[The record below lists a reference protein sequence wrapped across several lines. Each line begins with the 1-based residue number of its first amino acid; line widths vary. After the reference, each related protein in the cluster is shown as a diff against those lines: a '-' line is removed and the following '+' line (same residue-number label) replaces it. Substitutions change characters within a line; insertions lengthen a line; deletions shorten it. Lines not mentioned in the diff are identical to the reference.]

1 MRAMVVARPSA
12 GFLDHVLA
20 PFGGQS
26 IETCLAIV
34 RGHTPFVAD
43 PFLGLQPLQSRV
55 ERTMIDEENIL
66 RIRLNGTG
74 NPLAV
79 LGTENKDSQDQE
91 VEGTLQ
97 QSDPILFLEVQ
108 HVWVRC

>member
-1 MRAMVVARPSA
+1 
-12 GFLDHVLA
+12 
-20 PFGGQS
+20 
-26 IETCLAIV
+26 
-34 RGHTPFVAD
+34 
-43 PFLGLQPLQSRV
+43 
-55 ERTMIDEENIL
+55 
-66 RIRLNGTG
+66 
-74 NPLAV
+74 